1 MLKKSASFVLAS
13 LSGSTYRSVRLASS
27 LAAAALDGLFEHPA
41 AILISV
47 PSKPLKQKG
56 SIMVRDSIPVKI
68 GIGAAIV
75 VAAIFLS
82 PWLDHGTFA
91 EELAMSQSTIE
102 QAFPTSSKCKRC
114 HERVFEEWETS
125 PLSRSIHSP
134 AFRASLDAFLSSP
147 AGKDKALCFRCHAPH
162 VREFPD
168 QVQLF
173 IDQAKAGDPSLDGV
187 ACAQCHLIKQVDRT
201 KQPPEPKYELESKTI
216 YGPYKDA
223 VQNRAHQS
231 MELGLFQKS
240 DLCLNCHQSVPS
252 AANLGKAN
260 DLLGNWDQSKAV
272 KSGKECQTCHMP
284 EQIGESANGE
294 KKRKT
299 ANHTFPGRIG
309 KLRQEAAKVDVHT
322 KVEGEKTTVTVNVQ
336 SLVPHNLPATHPA
349 WATVV
354 LDLDIKGKNLKTVF
368 TDKRVYGRVY
378 QDAKGQKTSFDFEA
392 VKVFEDTVL
401 KPEETRVE
409 TFTFP
414 TPKDTKTFDVE
425 VTLNYAPITGP
436 APFLQ
441 RVEAESSKGSQDP
454 VFQPIEII
462 KYAENISV
470 NK

>member
-1 MLKKSASFVLAS
+1 MIVRKS
-13 LSGSTYRSVRLASS
+13 
-27 LAAAALDGLFEHPA
+27 
-41 AILISV
+41 IS
-47 PSKPLKQKG
+47 
-56 SIMVRDSIPVKI
+56 VKI
-68 GIGAAIV
+68 GVGAAIV
-75 VAAIFLS
+75 VVGLFLS
-82 PWLDHGTFA
+82 YWFDRSTFA
-91 EELAMSQSTIE
+91 QEIGLSQSTIE
-102 QAFPTSSKCKRC
+102 QAFPTSSKCKLC
-114 HERVFEEWETS
+114 HERVFEEWDTS

-173 IDQAKAGDPSLDGV
+173 INQAKAGDPSLDGV

-201 KQPPEPKYELESKTI
+201 TQPPEPRYELESKTV

-223 VQNRAHQS
+223 VHNRAHQS

-252 AANLGKAN
+252 AVGLGKTN

-284 EQIGESANGE
+284 EQMGESANGE

-309 KLRQEAAKVDVHT
+309 KFRQEAAKLDVKT
-322 KVEGEKTTVTVNVQ
+322 TIEGGKTTVTVKVQ
-336 SLVPHNLPATHPA
+336 SLVPHNLPTTHPA

-378 QDAKGQKTSFDFEA
+378 QDANGQKTSFDFEA
-392 VKVFEDTVL
+392 IKVLEDTVL

-414 TPKDTKTFDVE
+414 TPTDTKTFDVE
-425 VTLNYAPITGP
+425 ATLNYAPITGP

-454 VFQPIEII
+454 VFQSIEIG
-462 KYAENISV
+462 KYAENIAV
-470 NK
+470 TK

>member
-1 MLKKSASFVLAS
+1 MMVRQSIGAKLGIGIVLVAAFF
-13 LSGSTYRSVRLASS
+13 LSHG
-27 LAAAALDGLFEHPA
+27 LDQVLYA
-41 AILISV
+41 QDA
-47 PSKPLKQKG
+47 SKPTLEK
-56 SIMVRDSIPVKI
+56 
-68 GIGAAIV
+68 
-75 VAAIFLS
+75 
-82 PWLDHGTFA
+82 
-91 EELAMSQSTIE
+91 
-102 QAFPTSSKCKRC
+102 AFPSASKCKRC

-134 AFRASLDAFLSSP
+134 AFRASLDVFLQSP
-147 AGKDKALCFRCHAPH
+147 AGKDKGLCFRCHAPH
-162 VREFPD
+162 VREFPE
-168 QVQLF
+168 QAQLF
-173 IDQAKAGDPSLDGV
+173 IDQAKSGDPSVDGV

-201 KQPPEPKYELESKTI
+201 KQPPEPKYELGSKTL
-216 YGPYKDA
+216 YGPYKDF
-223 VQNRAHQS
+223 VQNLAHQS

-252 AANLGKAN
+252 AANLGKTN
-260 DLLGNWDQSKAV
+260 DLLGSWDQSKAV

-284 EQIGESANGE
+284 EQVGESANGE

-309 KLRQEAAKVDVHT
+309 KLRQEAAKLAVQT
-322 KVEGEKTTVTVNVQ
+322 KIEGDKTIVTVKVQ
-336 SLVPHNLPATHPA
+336 SLVPHSLPTTHPA

-354 LDLDIKGKNLKTVF
+354 LDLDIKGKNLKTVY

-392 VKVFEDTVL
+392 VKVLEDTVL
-401 KPEETRVE
+401 KPEELRVE

-454 VFQPIEII
+454 VFQAIEIV
-462 KYAENISV
+462 KFAENISI
-470 NK
+470 K

>member
-1 MLKKSASFVLAS
+1 
-13 LSGSTYRSVRLASS
+13 
-27 LAAAALDGLFEHPA
+27 
-41 AILISV
+41 
-47 PSKPLKQKG
+47 
-56 SIMVRDSIPVKI
+56 MVRDSIGVKV
-68 GIGAAIV
+68 GIGASVAV
-75 VAAIFLS
+75 VALFLAHL
-82 PWLDHGTFA
+82 LDRGTFA
-91 EELAMSQSTIE
+91 QETAMSQSTIE
-102 QAFPTSSKCKRC
+102 QAFPSSSKCKRC

-134 AFRASLDAFLSSP
+134 AFRASLDAFLASP

-162 VREFPD
+162 VREFPN
-168 QVQLF
+168 QAQLF

-201 KQPPEPKYELESKTI
+201 KQPPEPKYELESKTL
-216 YGPYKDA
+216 YGPYKDS

-231 MELGLFQKS
+231 MELRLFQKS

-252 AANLGKAN
+252 AAGLGKTN

-294 KKRKT
+294 KKRKV

-309 KLRQEAAKVDVHT
+309 KLRQEAAKLDVQT
-322 KVEGEKTTVTVNVQ
+322 KIDGEKATVTVKVQ
-336 SLVPHNLPATHPA
+336 SLVPHNLPTTHPA

-368 TDKRVYGRVY
+368 TDKRNYSRVY

-392 VKVFEDTVL
+392 VKVLEDTVL
-401 KPEETRVE
+401 KSEETRVE

-454 VFQPIEII
+454 VFQPIEIV
-462 KYAENISV
+462 KYAENIPIS
-470 NK
+470 K